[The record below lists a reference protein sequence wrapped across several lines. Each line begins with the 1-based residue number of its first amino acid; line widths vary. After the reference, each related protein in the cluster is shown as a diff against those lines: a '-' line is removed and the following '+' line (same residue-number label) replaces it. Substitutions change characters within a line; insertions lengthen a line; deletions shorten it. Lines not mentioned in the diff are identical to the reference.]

1 MKKILVIT
9 PHTDDEL
16 FGVGGTLLK
25 LKKEGHKIMVC
36 LMSCSDRYLHH
47 LNRTVTEDEQ
57 WSEFVN
63 VCERISTESPI
74 KFSVDNLRLEEIPQY
89 KIVRWLDKVI
99 TNYQPNIIYTCEPSY
114 HQEHKD
120 VFKATISACRPTF
133 GKNMIDE
140 ILLYESPTST
150 WSGSENKFMPNIYV
164 NIEPYMDEK
173 LTVFKECYKL
183 QYTDK
188 ERLNLS
194 KEGLIRH
201 ANYRGYESGLKM
213 AESFKSIRK
222 IIL

>member
-25 LKKEGHKIMVC
+25 LKEEGHQIKIC
-36 LMSCSDRYLHH
+36 LMSCSERYLHH
-47 LNRTVTEDEQ
+47 LNRIVTEEEQ
-57 WSEFVN
+57 WLEFLE
-63 VCERISTESPI
+63 VCKNISTEEPI
-74 KFSVDNLRLEEIPQY
+74 KFDTDGVRLEEIPQY
-89 KIVRWLDKVI
+89 KIVRWLDMVMKD
-99 TNYQPNIIYTCEPSY
+99 YKPNIIYTCEPSY

-120 VFKATISACRPTF
+120 VFNATISACRPTY
-133 GKNMIDE
+133 GKNIIE
-140 ILLYESPTST
+140 EVLLYESPTST
-150 WSGSENKFMPNIYV
+150 WSNPEEKFIPNFYV

-173 LTVFKECYKL
+173 IRIFRDCYKL
-183 QYTDK
+183 QHTNK

-194 KEGLIRH
+194 EDGIIKH

-222 IIL
+222 VIL